1 MHACT
6 YHYRYDLNPHL
17 NNIIILDCVHE
28 KDVNGQKVVK
38 GIDTQPLEKIKLL
51 IMEHLTEKQAV
62 IAVGCMHAEGGSLGG
77 LKAAC
82 GWMQMNIPCLLLDV
96 RPLRSERTTGLDK
109 WRFPTNL
116 DDALKLIK
124 QLKLTATPTHLQE
137 GAVAQKLDDALKL
150 MEQLKLTATPTHL
163 QEGAV
168 AQKMDKDSWIE
179 VCADAI
185 FHLVKNAD
193 EKIGN
198 KLMAKGLADLFE
210 ISRLAFFHNRLLQT
224 HRQAGDKVQDIKL
237 YERILEEER
246 AKVAASNNSV
256 ARFQST
262 MMNKVTDWCTQAEFK
277 AYWALKSDQ
286 EKTEILKKNGVSEK
300 EREEYFRDFYKID
313 MASARTAVHT
323 ALSDKNFFSAHVSK
337 TENLSFIVNH
347 VMMDNDGLPDKNTLE
362 GLLVLRQAWDLA
374 DIGRYVLKRY
384 KRLAKAC
391 YLIMIL
397 LAIAIAIV
405 SIQKDMID
413 KSSLEDGEPK
423 QMYGRCHP
431 RHGGEY
437 AGLVFV

>member
-1 MHACT
+1 VHACT

-28 KDVNGQKVVK
+28 QDVNGQKVVK

-116 DDALKLIK
+116 DDALKL
-124 QLKLTATPTHLQE
+124 
-137 GAVAQKLDDALKL
+137 
-150 MEQLKLTATPTHL
+150 MEQLKLPATLT
-163 QEGAV
+163 
-168 AQKMDKDSWIE
+168 QKMDKDNWIE